1 MKTEVLLHSIG
12 KISDELIAE
21 AEAEANTNRKPGWVK
36 FVLLAACLALVFCTG
51 VLTNAVRSHAAAGTF
66 TMDIN
71 PSVAYTVDRSG
82 SVKQVRYLNSDAE
95 TALSGVVL
103 NRQSVETA
111 VTRTVAAY
119 EACGYMETGWVTVL
133 ISFDARLDA
142 NAKLKASLSAEIQ
155 AALKQTNA
163 VGTLVFHA
171 ESTDNA
177 EIAEIAEKYQVSRGK
192 ADWILAASN
201 KTGLP
206 ADEVARM
213 PLNELLKLQPD
224 AETTSVG
231 APVFITPEEAKKIAL
246 ADAGLD
252 ESAQKIV
259 FTRAELNR
267 SQGKPCWILEFH
279 TGTNRYFYQID
290 AVSGDIL
297 YAGQFITLEEAK
309 KIAIADAGC
318 TERVT
323 FTEETLVSGGI
334 KTPYYRLVFA
344 DARTRW
350 TYRIDAVLGIVLE
363 KHSEHIGAP
372 VFITLDEAK
381 AIALADAGLDKSA
394 QKIVFTRAELS
405 RNQGK
410 PCWILEF
417 HTDKSAYA
425 YKVDA
430 VSGDILCA
438 EQFIT
443 LEEAKKIAIAD
454 AGCTERVT
462 FTEETLVSGGIKTPY
477 YRLVFADARTRWT
490 YRIDAVLGIVLEK
503 HSEHIGAPVFI
514 TLDEA
519 KAIALADAGLDKSAQ
534 KIVFTRAELSRNQG
548 KPCWILEF
556 HTGTNRYFY
565 QIDAVSGDIIGKTV
579 EWISHQETEP
589 VSDASRGA

>member
-21 AEAEANTNRKPGWVK
+21 AEAEANANRKPGWVK

-381 AIALADAGLDKSA
+381 AIALADAGLDESA
-394 QKIVFTRAELS
+394 QKIVFTRAELNRS
-405 RNQGK
+405 
-410 PCWILEF
+410 
-417 HTDKSAYA
+417 
-425 YKVDA
+425 
-430 VSGDILCA
+430 
-438 EQFIT
+438 
-443 LEEAKKIAIAD
+443 
-454 AGCTERVT
+454 
-462 FTEETLVSGGIKTPY
+462 
-477 YRLVFADARTRWT
+477 
-490 YRIDAVLGIVLEK
+490 
-503 HSEHIGAPVFI
+503 
-514 TLDEA
+514 
-519 KAIALADAGLDKSAQ
+519 
-534 KIVFTRAELSRNQG
+534 QG

>member
-21 AEAEANTNRKPGWVK
+21 AEAEANANRKPGWVK

-206 ADEVARM
+206 AD
-213 PLNELLKLQPD
+213 
-224 AETTSVG
+224 
-231 APVFITPEEAKKIAL
+231 
-246 ADAGLD
+246 
-252 ESAQKIV
+252 
-259 FTRAELNR
+259 
-267 SQGKPCWILEFH
+267 
-279 TGTNRYFYQID
+279 
-290 AVSGDIL
+290 
-297 YAGQFITLEEAK
+297 
-309 KIAIADAGC
+309 
-318 TERVT
+318 
-323 FTEETLVSGGI
+323 
-334 KTPYYRLVFA
+334 
-344 DARTRW
+344 
-350 TYRIDAVLGIVLE
+350 
-363 KHSEHIGAP
+363 
-372 VFITLDEAK
+372 
-381 AIALADAGLDKSA
+381 
-394 QKIVFTRAELS
+394 
-405 RNQGK
+405 
-410 PCWILEF
+410 
-417 HTDKSAYA
+417 
-425 YKVDA
+425 
-430 VSGDILCA
+430 
-438 EQFIT
+438 
-443 LEEAKKIAIAD
+443 
-454 AGCTERVT
+454 
-462 FTEETLVSGGIKTPY
+462 
-477 YRLVFADARTRWT
+477 
-490 YRIDAVLGIVLEK
+490 
-503 HSEHIGAPVFI
+503 
-514 TLDEA
+514 
-519 KAIALADAGLDKSAQ
+519 
-534 KIVFTRAELSRNQG
+534 
-548 KPCWILEF
+548 
-556 HTGTNRYFY
+556 
-565 QIDAVSGDIIGKTV
+565 
-579 EWISHQETEP
+579 
-589 VSDASRGA
+589 